1 MDVATFKRC
10 DVETSRRCDSTSR
23 RYIEGFQKFLHI
35 DDPLAKKPSP
45 LVNVT
50 FWTCNAQH
58 EWILPN
64 TFVRES

>member
-1 MDVATFKRC
+1 MDVAMFKRR
-10 DVETSRRCDSTSR
+10 DVEMSRRCDSTSR
-23 RYIEGFQKFLHI
+23 RYREGFQKFVHI

-58 EWILPN
+58 ERILPN
-64 TFVRES
+64 TCVRES